1 MKLPLWEKDF
11 LVQLADFVLEVLCT
25 LKHYFMQCFLYNVGV
40 MKVKNYDR
48 PLYDVLFF
56 TLFHT
61 VISCYFMCVLIMTG
75 SERYKVEVLLFI
87 QQSLQG
93 NKKGMSRNDISD
105 AKLKHG

>member
-48 PLYDVLFF
+48 PL
-56 TLFHT
+56 
-61 VISCYFMCVLIMTG
+61 
-75 SERYKVEVLLFI
+75 
-87 QQSLQG
+87 
-93 NKKGMSRNDISD
+93 
-105 AKLKHG
+105 